1 MTSESYLH
9 MRNQTIVVEI
19 NGKKKASIP
28 AHTIDSIVCFG
39 KNIVST
45 PLIGFCAE
53 KGISIVFFIQNMVD
67 FMEEFV
73 ESVSGNVLLRKKQ
86 YESLE

>member
-1 MTSESYLH
+1 MKKFLNTLYILTSESYLH

-19 NGKKKASIP
+19 NGEEKASIQ

-53 KGISIVFFIQNMVD
+53 KGISIVFLS
-67 FMEEFV
+67 EH
-73 ESVSGNVLLRKKQ
+73 G
-86 YESLE
+86 